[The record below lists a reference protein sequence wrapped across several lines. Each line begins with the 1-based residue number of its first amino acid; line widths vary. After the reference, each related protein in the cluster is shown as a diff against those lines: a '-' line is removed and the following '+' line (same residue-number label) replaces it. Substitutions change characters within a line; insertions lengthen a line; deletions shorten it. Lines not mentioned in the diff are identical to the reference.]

1 MLAALVVVTT
11 ALCLVPEVAWA
22 WGPVT
27 HLTHGAR
34 VLEELSNLPEALQRL
49 LEASRW
55 AYLYGC
61 VGADM
66 IQVKRYSGS
75 IYTHCHN
82 WRIGWKVLH
91 QARSREQQ
99 AFAYGYLSH
108 LAADVY
114 SHNYFLPIQLIAS
127 FPSRTHR
134 HVYWEARFDAQLDT
148 SYRKLLR
155 EVILRRP
162 TDCDELVERI
172 VERTLFSFRTHKR
185 IFRAFVA
192 LQHLEHWQ
200 EVLRRFTSRSRI
212 GLPDRE
218 VERYNR
224 LCIEAILDLLEHGEN
239 AVSLHHDPNG
249 HDSLEQARQIRRKLR
264 ALRRRD
270 VPIEDVRRRYVD
282 LFTGARNSGEIPE
295 IGT

>member
-1 MLAALVVVTT
+1 MLAPSAVITFV
-11 ALCLVPEVAWA
+11 LCLVPDVAWA

-27 HLTHGAR
+27 HLVHGAR
-34 VLEELSNLPEALQRL
+34 ILEEGTNLPEALQQL
-49 LEASRW
+49 LQGFRW

-66 IQVKRYSGS
+66 IQIKRYSGS

-91 QARSREQQ
+91 QARSPEQQ

-134 HVYWEARFDAQLDT
+134 HVYWEARFDAQLGT
-148 SYRKLLR
+148 VNRRLLR
-155 EVILRRP
+155 DVILRRP
-162 TDCDELVERI
+162 LDCDELVERV

-192 LQHLEHWQ
+192 LQHLERWQ
-200 EVLRRFTSRSRI
+200 EVLRHFTARSRFR
-212 GLPDRE
+212 LPDRE
-218 VERYNR
+218 IERYNR
-224 LCIEAILDLLEHGEN
+224 LCVESIRDLLEHGEQ
-239 AVSLHHDPNG
+239 AIALHHDPNG
-249 HDSLEQARQIRRKLR
+249 HESLEQARQVRRKLR
-264 ALRRRD
+264 TLRRRG
-270 VPIEDVRRRYVD
+270 VAIEELRRRYVD
-282 LFTGARNSGEIPE
+282 LFTGARNTGEVPE
-295 IGT
+295 VS